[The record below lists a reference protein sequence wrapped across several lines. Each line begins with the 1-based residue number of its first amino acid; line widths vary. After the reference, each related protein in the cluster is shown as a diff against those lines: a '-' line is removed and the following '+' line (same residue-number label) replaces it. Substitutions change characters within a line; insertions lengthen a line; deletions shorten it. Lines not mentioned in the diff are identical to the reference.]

1 MKSNKIYGYAE
12 LTGYTVPDITKLQSN
27 YYPFATYETVTYK
40 RNLTGEATVNSIES
54 EAKIAPQE
62 YHVYRHLRSNINLSS
77 SYRTSIV
84 KESLSITLGEI
95 SSGSDNTATFNSK
108 LFTHSNAFRF
118 NNFVIPSPPATVGI
132 CEVYTQY
139 ATDEVNYGK
148 AELVSLPRS
157 NKVLRPWRRFNL
169 NDSVNMTV
177 DATFSRV
184 TNSTIVDNTIYF
196 SGRPTYTNFV
206 HNESKY
212 VPAQNH
218 SDEYGLN
225 VNAPIV
231 VLTNEILISLEDE
244 VTVRYP
250 TLSARGHVANV
261 SSATPSANVNV
272 QLSFEMKYHAIA
284 EGGLQVTEQLTST
297 IIDPDKDLQSGI
309 SPETLTSRIEL
320 I

>member
-54 EAKIAPQE
+54 EIKIVPQE

-77 SYRTSIV
+77 SYRTSID

-118 NNFVIPSPPATVGI
+118 NNFVIPSAPATVGI

-148 AELVSLPRS
+148 AELVSLPRN

-184 TNSTIVDNTIYF
+184 TNSTRVDNTIY
-196 SGRPTYTNFV
+196 SSRVPTYTNFV

-231 VLTNEILISLEDE
+231 VLTNEIQISLEDE

-250 TLSARGHVANV
+250 TLSVRGHVANV

-272 QLSFEMKYHAIA
+272 QLSFEMKYHVI
-284 EGGLQVTEQLTST
+284 EGLQVTEQLTST
-297 IIDPDKDLQSGI
+297 IIGTGKDLQSGLR
-309 SPETLTSRIEL
+309 PETLTSRIEL

>member
-54 EAKIAPQE
+54 EIKIVPQE

-77 SYRTSIV
+77 SYRTSID

-95 SSGSDNTATFNSK
+95 SSGSDTSSTVNSK
-108 LFTHSNAFRF
+108 LFIHSNAFRF
-118 NNFVIPSPPATVGI
+118 NNLVIPSPPATVGV

-139 ATDEVNYGK
+139 ASDEVNYGK
-148 AELVSLPRS
+148 AELVSLPRN
-157 NKVLRPWRRFNL
+157 NKVLRPWRRFNNL

-184 TNSTIVDNTIYF
+184 TNSTRVDNTIY
-196 SGRPTYTNFV
+196 SSREPTYTNFV
-206 HNESKY
+206 HHESKY

-250 TLSARGHVANV
+250 TLSVRDHVANV

-272 QLSFEMKYHAIA
+272 QLSFEMKYHVI
-284 EGGLQVTEQLTST
+284 EEGLQVT
-297 IIDPDKDLQSGI
+297 
-309 SPETLTSRIEL
+309 ETLTSRIEL

>member
-95 SSGSDNTATFNSK
+95 SSGSDNTATVNSK

-118 NNFVIPSPPATVGI
+118 NNFVIPSAPATVGI

-148 AELVSLPRS
+148 AELVSLPRN

-184 TNSTIVDNTIYF
+184 TNSTRVDNTIY
-196 SGRPTYTNFV
+196 SSRVPTYTNFV

-250 TLSARGHVANV
+250 TLSVRGHVANV

-272 QLSFEMKYHAIA
+272 QLSFEMKYHAI
-284 EGGLQVTEQLTST
+284 EEEGLQVTEQLTST

>member
-54 EAKIAPQE
+54 EVKIVPQE
-62 YHVYRHLRSNINLSS
+62 YHVYRHLRSNINLSP
-77 SYRTSIV
+77 SYRTSID
-84 KESLSITLGEI
+84 KESLSITLGKI
-95 SSGSDNTATFNSK
+95 SSGSDTAATVNSK
-108 LFTHSNAFRF
+108 LFIHSNAFRF
-118 NNFVIPSPPATVGI
+118 NNFVIPSAPVTVGV

-148 AELVSLPRS
+148 AELVSLPRN
-157 NKVLRPWRRFNL
+157 NKVLRPWRRFNNL

-184 TNSTIVDNTIYF
+184 TNSTRVDNVTNSTIVH
-196 SGRPTYTNFV
+196 FV
-206 HNESKY
+206 HHESKY

-231 VLTNEILISLEDE
+231 VLTNEIPISLEDE

-250 TLSARGHVANV
+250 TLSVRDHVANV

-272 QLSFEMKYHAIA
+272 QLSFEMKYRVI
-284 EGGLQVTEQLTST
+284 EGLQVTEQLTST
-297 IIDPDKDLQSGI
+297 IIDPDKDLQSGLR
-309 SPETLTSRIEL
+309 PETFTSRIEL

>member
-40 RNLTGEATVNSIES
+40 RNLTGEATVNSIEA

-118 NNFVIPSPPATVGI
+118 NNFVIPSAPATVGI

-148 AELVSLPRS
+148 AELVSLPRN

-184 TNSTIVDNTIYF
+184 TNSTRVDNTIY
-196 SGRPTYTNFV
+196 SSRVPTYTNFV

-212 VPAQNH
+212 VPAKNH

-250 TLSARGHVANV
+250 TLSVRGHVANV

-272 QLSFEMKYHAIA
+272 QLSFEMKYRVI
-284 EGGLQVTEQLTST
+284 EGLQVTEQLTST
-297 IIDPDKDLQSGI
+297 INDPDKDLQSGLR
-309 SPETLTSRIEL
+309 PETLTSRIEL

>member
-148 AELVSLPRS
+148 AELVSLPRN

-184 TNSTIVDNTIYF
+184 TNSTRVDNTIY
-196 SGRPTYTNFV
+196 SSRVPTYTNFV

-250 TLSARGHVANV
+250 TLSLRDHVANV

-272 QLSFEMKYHAIA
+272 QLSFEMKYRVI
-284 EGGLQVTEQLTST
+284 EGLQVTEQLTST
-297 IIDPDKDLQSGI
+297 INDPDKDLQSGLR
-309 SPETLTSRIEL
+309 PETLTSRIEL

>member
-40 RNLTGEATVNSIES
+40 RNLTGEATVNSIEA

-118 NNFVIPSPPATVGI
+118 NNFVIPSAPATVGI

-148 AELVSLPRS
+148 AELVSLPRN

-184 TNSTIVDNTIYF
+184 TNSTRVDNTIY
-196 SGRPTYTNFV
+196 SSRVPTYTNFV

-212 VPAQNH
+212 VPAKNH

-250 TLSARGHVANV
+250 TLSVRGHVANV

-272 QLSFEMKYHAIA
+272 QLSFEMKYHVI
-284 EGGLQVTEQLTST
+284 EGLQVTEQLTST
-297 IIDPDKDLQSGI
+297 INDPDKDLQSGLR
-309 SPETLTSRIEL
+309 PETLTSRIEL

>member
-27 YYPFATYETVTYK
+27 YYPFVTYETVTYK

-54 EAKIAPQE
+54 EVKIVPQE
-62 YHVYRHLRSNINLSS
+62 YHVYRHLRSNINLSP
-77 SYRTSIV
+77 SYRTSID

-95 SSGSDNTATFNSK
+95 SSWSDTAPTVNSK
-108 LFTHSNAFRF
+108 LFIHSNAFRF
-118 NNFVIPSPPATVGI
+118 NTFVIPSAPATVGV
-132 CEVYTQY
+132 CEVYAQY

-148 AELVSLPRS
+148 AELVSLPRN

-184 TNSTIVDNTIYF
+184 TNSTRVDNIIY
-196 SGRPTYTNFV
+196 SRRVHFV
-206 HNESKY
+206 HHESKY

-218 SDEYGLN
+218 SDAYGLN

-231 VLTNEILISLEDE
+231 VLTNEIPISLEDE

-250 TLSARGHVANV
+250 TLSVRDHVANV

-272 QLSFEMKYHAIA
+272 QLSFEMKYRVI
-284 EGGLQVTEQLTST
+284 EGLQVTEQLTST
-297 IIDPDKDLQSGI
+297 IIDPDKDLQSGLR
-309 SPETLTSRIEL
+309 PETLTSRIEL

>member
-118 NNFVIPSPPATVGI
+118 NNFVIPTAPATVGI

-148 AELVSLPRS
+148 AELVSLPRN

-184 TNSTIVDNTIYF
+184 TNSTRVDNTIY
-196 SGRPTYTNFV
+196 SSRVPTYTNFV

-250 TLSARGHVANV
+250 TLSVRDHVANV

-272 QLSFEMKYHAIA
+272 QLSFEMKYRVI
-284 EGGLQVTEQLTST
+284 EGLQVTEQLTST
-297 IIDPDKDLQSGI
+297 INDPDKDLQSGLR
-309 SPETLTSRIEL
+309 PETLTSRIEL

>member
-118 NNFVIPSPPATVGI
+118 NNFVIPSPPVTTGI

-148 AELVSLPRS
+148 AELVSLPRN

-184 TNSTIVDNTIYF
+184 TNSTIVDNTIY
-196 SGRPTYTNFV
+196 SSKVPTYTNFV

-250 TLSARGHVANV
+250 TLSVRGHVANV

-272 QLSFEMKYHAIA
+272 QLSFEMKYHAI
-284 EGGLQVTEQLTST
+284 EGLQVTEQLTST

>member
-54 EAKIAPQE
+54 EIKIVPQE
-62 YHVYRHLRSNINLSS
+62 YHVYRHLRSNINLSY
-77 SYRTSIV
+77 SYRTSID

-95 SSGSDNTATFNSK
+95 SSVSDTTTVNSK
-108 LFTHSNAFRF
+108 LFIHSNAFRF
-118 NNFVIPSPPATVGI
+118 NNFVIPSAPATVGV

-148 AELVSLPRS
+148 AELVSLPRN

-184 TNSTIVDNTIYF
+184 TNSTRVDNTIY
-196 SGRPTYTNFV
+196 SSTVPTYRNFV
-206 HNESKY
+206 HHESKY

-231 VLTNEILISLEDE
+231 VLTNEISISLEDE

-250 TLSARGHVANV
+250 TLSVRDHVANV

-272 QLSFEMKYHAIA
+272 QLSFEMKYRVI
-284 EGGLQVTEQLTST
+284 EEGLQVTEQLTST
-297 IIDPDKDLQSGI
+297 IIDPNKDSQSGLR
-309 SPETLTSRIEL
+309 PETLTSRIEL

>member
-54 EAKIAPQE
+54 EIKIVPQE

-77 SYRTSIV
+77 SYRTSID

-95 SSGSDNTATFNSK
+95 SSGSDTTTVNSK
-108 LFTHSNAFRF
+108 LFIHSNAFRF
-118 NNFVIPSPPATVGI
+118 NNFVIPSPPATVGV
-132 CEVYTQY
+132 CEVYTQH

-148 AELVSLPRS
+148 AELVSLPRN
-157 NKVLRPWRRFNL
+157 NKVLRPWRRFNNL

-184 TNSTIVDNTIYF
+184 TNSTRVDNTIY
-196 SGRPTYTNFV
+196 SSTVPTYTNFV
-206 HNESKY
+206 HHESKY

-231 VLTNEILISLEDE
+231 VLTNEISISLEDE

-250 TLSARGHVANV
+250 TLSVRDHVANV
-261 SSATPSANVNV
+261 SSATQSANVNV
-272 QLSFEMKYHAIA
+272 QLSFEMKYYVI
-284 EGGLQVTEQLTST
+284 EGLQVTEQLTST
-297 IIDPDKDLQSGI
+297 IIDTCKDLQSGLR
-309 SPETLTSRIEL
+309 PETLTSRIEL

>member
-54 EAKIAPQE
+54 EAKIVPQE

-95 SSGSDNTATFNSK
+95 SSRSDNTATFNSK

-118 NNFVIPSPPATVGI
+118 NSFVIPSAPATVGI

-148 AELVSLPRS
+148 AELVSLPRN

-184 TNSTIVDNTIYF
+184 TNSTRVDHTIYY
-196 SGRPTYTNFV
+196 SREPTYTNFV

-250 TLSARGHVANV
+250 TLSVGGHVANV

-272 QLSFEMKYHAIA
+272 QLSFEMKYPAIE
-284 EGGLQVTEQLTST
+284 EGAST

>member
-40 RNLTGEATVNSIES
+40 RNLTGEATVNSIEA

-118 NNFVIPSPPATVGI
+118 NNFVIPSAPATVGI

-148 AELVSLPRS
+148 AELVSLPRN

-184 TNSTIVDNTIYF
+184 TNSTRVDNTIY
-196 SGRPTYTNFV
+196 SSRVPTYTNFV

-212 VPAQNH
+212 VPVKNH

-250 TLSARGHVANV
+250 TLSVRDHVANV

-272 QLSFEMKYHAIA
+272 QLSFEMKYHVI
-284 EGGLQVTEQLTST
+284 EGLQVTEQLTST
-297 IIDPDKDLQSGI
+297 IIDPDKDLQSGLR
-309 SPETLTSRIEL
+309 PETLTSRIEL

>member
-1 MKSNKIYGYAE
+1 
-12 LTGYTVPDITKLQSN
+12 
-27 YYPFATYETVTYK
+27 
-40 RNLTGEATVNSIES
+40 
-54 EAKIAPQE
+54 
-62 YHVYRHLRSNINLSS
+62 
-77 SYRTSIV
+77 
-84 KESLSITLGEI
+84 
-95 SSGSDNTATFNSK
+95 
-108 LFTHSNAFRF
+108 
-118 NNFVIPSPPATVGI
+118 
-132 CEVYTQY
+132 
-139 ATDEVNYGK
+139 
-148 AELVSLPRS
+148 
-157 NKVLRPWRRFNL
+157 
-169 NDSVNMTV
+169 MTV

-184 TNSTIVDNTIYF
+184 TNSTIVDNTIY
-196 SGRPTYTNFV
+196 SSRVPTYKNFV

-250 TLSARGHVANV
+250 TLSVRGHVANV

-272 QLSFEMKYHAIA
+272 QLSFEMKYHAI
-284 EGGLQVTEQLTST
+284 EGLQVTEQLTST
-297 IIDPDKDLQSGI
+297 IIDPDKDLQSGR

>member
-148 AELVSLPRS
+148 AELVSLPRN

-184 TNSTIVDNTIYF
+184 TNSTRVDNTIYF
-196 SGRPTYTNFV
+196 SRVPTYTNFV

-231 VLTNEILISLEDE
+231 VLTNEIPISLEDE

-250 TLSARGHVANV
+250 TLSVRDHVANV

-272 QLSFEMKYHAIA
+272 QLSFEMKYRVI
-284 EGGLQVTEQLTST
+284 EGLQVTEQLTST
-297 IIDPDKDLQSGI
+297 INDPDKDLQSGLR
-309 SPETLTSRIEL
+309 PETLTSRIEL

>member
-40 RNLTGEATVNSIES
+40 RNLTCEATVNSIES
-54 EAKIAPQE
+54 EIKIVPQE

-77 SYRTSIV
+77 SYRTSID

-95 SSGSDNTATFNSK
+95 SSASDTTTVNSK
-108 LFTHSNAFRF
+108 LFIHSNAFRF
-118 NNFVIPSPPATVGI
+118 NNFVIPSAPATVGV

-148 AELVSLPRS
+148 AELVSLPRN

-184 TNSTIVDNTIYF
+184 TNSTRVDNTIY
-196 SGRPTYTNFV
+196 SSIVPTTYTNFV
-206 HNESKY
+206 HHESKY

-231 VLTNEILISLEDE
+231 VLTNEIPISLEDE

-250 TLSARGHVANV
+250 TLSVRGHVANV

-272 QLSFEMKYHAIA
+272 QLSFEMKYHVI
-284 EGGLQVTEQLTST
+284 EGLQVTEQLTST
-297 IIDPDKDLQSGI
+297 IIDPGKDFQSGLR
-309 SPETLTSRIEL
+309 PETLTSRIEL

>member
-118 NNFVIPSPPATVGI
+118 NNFVIPSAPATVGI

-148 AELVSLPRS
+148 AELVSLPRN

-184 TNSTIVDNTIYF
+184 TNSTRVDNTIY
-196 SGRPTYTNFV
+196 SSRVPTYTNFV

-231 VLTNEILISLEDE
+231 VLTNEISISLEDE

-250 TLSARGHVANV
+250 ALSVRDHVANV

-272 QLSFEMKYHAIA
+272 QLSFEMKYRVI
-284 EGGLQVTEQLTST
+284 EGLQVTEQLTST
-297 IIDPDKDLQSGI
+297 IIGTGKDLQSGLR
-309 SPETLTSRIEL
+309 PETLTSRIEL

>member
-54 EAKIAPQE
+54 EVKIVPQE
-62 YHVYRHLRSNINLSS
+62 YHVYRHLRSNINLSP
-77 SYRTSIV
+77 SYRTSID
-84 KESLSITLGEI
+84 KESLSITLGKI
-95 SSGSDNTATFNSK
+95 SSGSDSAATVNSK
-108 LFTHSNAFRF
+108 LFIHSNAFRF
-118 NNFVIPSPPATVGI
+118 NNFVIPSPPVTVGV

-148 AELVSLPRS
+148 AELVSLPRN

-184 TNSTIVDNTIYF
+184 TNSTRVDQIYRVDNIDTIK
-196 SGRPTYTNFV
+196 V
-206 HNESKY
+206 HFAHHESKY

-231 VLTNEILISLEDE
+231 VLTNEIPISLEDE

-250 TLSARGHVANV
+250 TLSVRDHVANV

-272 QLSFEMKYHAIA
+272 QLSFEMKYHVI
-284 EGGLQVTEQLTST
+284 EGLQVTEQLTST
-297 IIDPDKDLQSGI
+297 IIDPDKDLQSGLR
-309 SPETLTSRIEL
+309 PETLTSRIEL